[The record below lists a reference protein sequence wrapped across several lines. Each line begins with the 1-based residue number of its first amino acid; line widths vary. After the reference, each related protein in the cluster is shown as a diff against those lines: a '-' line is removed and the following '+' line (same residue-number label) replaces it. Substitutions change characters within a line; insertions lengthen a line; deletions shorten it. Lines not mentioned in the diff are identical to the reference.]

1 MEEGAAVT
9 ELALSVLLEVLAWLG
24 LVVGV
29 DSTKSSLS
37 EVLWEWVIWLSQL
50 SRSVSELA
58 ELNEWAVSFLHKMFA
73 HLGLIFLFELVE
85 LTLVSVEIVIVVL
98 LGEMSK
104 NFTWRIVEV
113 SWSAVSIVSLTLIS
127 LFLGG
132 SCRKLCFS
140 LRSVL
145 TSRGWFGER
154 RSSWLSFGRST
165 ILNYFGVDWLKK
177 LDLYV
182 LTFLLLHNF

>member
-1 MEEGAAVT
+1 VVEGAGVT
-9 ELALSVLLEVLAWLG
+9 PLALSVLLEDLASLG
-24 LVVGV
+24 PVVGV

-37 EVLWEWVIWLSQL
+37 KVLWEWVIWLSQL
-50 SRSVSELA
+50 SWSVSELA
-58 ELNEWAVSFLHKMFA
+58 ELVEWALSFVHKMFA
-73 HLGLIFLFELVE
+73 HLGLIFLLELVE

-104 NFTWRIVEV
+104 YFTWRIVEV

-132 SCRKLCFS
+132 SCRKCCFS
-140 LRSVL
+140 LSSVL

-154 RSSWLSFGRST
+154 GSSWLTVAILGGFGRSN
-165 ILNYFGVDWLKK
+165 I
-177 LDLYV
+177 
-182 LTFLLLHNF
+182 

>member
-73 HLGLIFLFELVE
+73 HLGLIFLLELVE

-182 LTFLLLHNF
+182 LTFFALA